1 MSNITAL
8 LAEDVDI
15 MRRLLK
21 NALSTYSC
29 NVIAEVENGNDV
41 AIKVQE
47 SAPDIVFLDIN
58 MPGKNGLEVLQ
69 EIRKLNKDIFIAMVS
84 GFSSFENVKAALE
97 YGANGFIVKP
107 FTTVKIKEMIDKYHS
122 MKQDGKMGSEL
133 ISKS

>member
-1 MSNITAL
+1 MGNITAL

-21 NALSTYSC
+21 NALSTYNC

-41 AIKVQE
+41 VTQVETA
-47 SAPDIVFLDIN
+47 APDIVFLDIN
-58 MPGKNGLEVLQ
+58 LPGKNGLDVLQ
-69 EIRKLNKDIFIAMVS
+69 DLRKINKDIFIAMVS

-107 FTTVKIKEMIDKYHS
+107 FTTVKVKEMIDKYHA
-122 MKQDGKMGSEL
+122 MKQGGQIDGSL

>member
-1 MSNITAL
+1 MSNLTAL

-41 AIKVQE
+41 VMTMEE
-47 SAPDIVFLDIN
+47 SGPDIVFLDIN
-58 MPGKNGLEVLQ
+58 LPGKNGLDVLQ
-69 EIRKLNKDIFIAMVS
+69 DIRKVNQDIFIAMVS

-107 FTTVKIKEMIDKYHS
+107 FTTVKVKEMIDKYHS
-122 MKQDGKMGSEL
+122 LKQGGRIDSEF